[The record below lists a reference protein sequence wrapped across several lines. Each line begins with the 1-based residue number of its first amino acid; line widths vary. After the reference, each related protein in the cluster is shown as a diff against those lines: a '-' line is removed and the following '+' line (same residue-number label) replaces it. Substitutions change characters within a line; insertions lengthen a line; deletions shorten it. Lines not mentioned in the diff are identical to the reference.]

1 MKISP
6 FHSLPYGDMREH
18 STPAGPFALRSPM
31 QLKNLKIQ
39 AIYHPKNGMNRLLF
53 YHTHRQVADSTVTA

>member
-1 MKISP
+1 
-6 FHSLPYGDMREH
+6 MREH